1 MSGKP
6 VEDAF
11 YQSSTAGLLSFTT
24 TLQPDIAF
32 PSDGKHK
39 SLTTCDK
46 LLQPFRDS
54 LYLQAF
60 LKSNQ
65 CALIYI
71 HRFCSINYLMN
82 NFTIALQK

>member
-1 MSGKP
+1 
-6 VEDAF
+6 
-11 YQSSTAGLLSFTT
+11 
-24 TLQPDIAF
+24 
-32 PSDGKHK
+32 
-39 SLTTCDK
+39 
-46 LLQPFRDS
+46 